1 VNVEYLKSVVITYL
15 TMGANSKERHSLL
28 PVLAT
33 LLAFSESELARVRE
47 GLKWEA
53 WGGLLQ
59 VKEIKRYV
67 TYTTQYSTHTSLC
80 LMYVCHT

>member
-1 VNVEYLKSVVITYL
+1 
-15 TMGANSKERHSLL
+15 MGANSKERHSLL

-33 LLAFSESELARVRE
+33 LLAFSETELARVRE

-67 TYTTQYSTHTSLC
+67 THLYSIITHTYTAVYAVTLC
-80 LMYVCHT
+80 RLEWLLPTHAQS